1 MRTKR
6 RVIAGFLVVTLGLF
20 IAFGSTSLTAH
31 ENSNLTNENDDSDTI
46 DDIVD
51 NMTLEEKV
59 GQLFIVHVYGET
71 PTDPNYEEEN
81 LENDRGGENF
91 KEVIENYHPGGVIY
105 FNWAD
110 NIGTPADVSQ
120 VNALSN
126 GIQEI
131 AMDEGSSIPMFVS
144 TDQEGGIVA
153 RVTEPATTFP
163 GNMAIGATGSSAYA
177 EQSAEILGEELKAL
191 GINMNF
197 APTLDVNVNPDNPVI
212 GVRSYSED
220 PGLVTDLGMAQI
232 QGFESEEVIATAKH
246 FPGHGDTDVD
256 SHYGLPIIEKD
267 LDTLLEE
274 DLPPFEEAIDHGV
287 DAIMPA
293 HIVVPALDDSELPAT
308 FSEPILTDYLRG
320 ELGYD
325 GLIVTDSLDMD
336 GVDVMPE
343 EEVPVEAFK
352 AGVDVLLNPP
362 DVDLSYNAML
372 DAVEDGDISEDRLDE
387 SVYRI
392 LEQKMEQGLFDDPY
406 EDPAAVDE
414 VGNEENLQ
422 LAEDMTDDSI
432 TLVKNDNDTLPLDN
446 DTEMLVAGPEDG
458 QPALLSDLLMAA
470 ESYETSES
478 PTEEEIDEAVSLAEN
493 KDMVV
498 VPTSSAHLDEDQQNL
513 VTALQ
518 ETGTSVVVAATGNPY
533 DIAEFPDI
541 DAYVTTY
548 GDQDISIHS
557 LANALTGEIN
567 PEGELP
573 VTIPDHYDIGH
584 GLSYEIET
592 ANIEQ
597 LVDRFDDTG
606 DLEYEEA
613 VHALQRHL
621 TAVGHYE
628 NQGDAE
634 KVIEHME
641 GFTHLLDQQLENE
654 WISEEA
660 HDTLMDR
667 ADDLVAGWQ

>member
-1 MRTKR
+1 MRWR
-6 RVIAGFLVVTLGLF
+6 SILAVTLLVPLM
-20 IAFGSTSLTAH
+20 ISLHSPSVVQLNAQ
-31 ENSNLTNENDDSDTI
+31 EEVEPNEIESIMDD
-46 DDIVD
+46 
-51 NMTLEEKV
+51 MTLEEKV

-110 NIGTPADVSQ
+110 NIGMPVDTSQ

-126 GIQEI
+126 GIQDI

-177 EQSAEILGEELKAL
+177 EQSAEILGEEMKKL

-220 PGLVTDLGMAQI
+220 PDLVSDLGISQI
-232 QGFESEEVIATAKH
+232 QGFQSEDVISTAKH

-267 LDTLLEE
+267 MDTLLAE
-274 DLPPFEEAIDHGV
+274 DLPPFKDAIEHGV

-325 GLIVTDSLDMD
+325 GLIVTDGLDMD
-336 GVDVMPE
+336 GVDVIPE

-352 AGVDVLLNPP
+352 AGVDMLLDPP
-362 DVDLSYNAML
+362 DIDLAYNAML
-372 DAVEDGDISEDRLDE
+372 DAVEDGEISEDRLDA

-392 LEQKMEQGLFDDPY
+392 LDKKMEQDLFGDPY
-406 EDPAAVDE
+406 EDPEAVDQI
-414 VGNEENLQ
+414 GSDENLQ

-432 TLVKNDNDTLPLDN
+432 TLVKNDDDVLPLDY
-446 DTEMLVAGPEDG
+446 DTDLLVTGPESGKPDV
-458 QPALLSDLLMAA
+458 LSDLLPET
-470 ESYETSES
+470 ESYETSDS
-478 PTEEEIDEAVSLAEN
+478 PTDAEIEEAVSLAEN

-498 VPTSSAHLDEDQQNL
+498 VPTSSAHLEEEQQEL
-513 VTALQ
+513 VTAFQ

-533 DIAEFPDI
+533 DIAEFPDVE
-541 DAYVTTY
+541 AYLTTY
-548 GDQDISIHS
+548 GDQDISIES
-557 LANALTGEIN
+557 LAKVLTGEIN

-573 VTIPDHYDIGH
+573 VTIPEHYDFGH
-584 GLSYEIET
+584 GLNYEIDT

-597 LVDRFDDTG
+597 LVDRFEDRG
-606 DLEYEEA
+606 DLENDEA
-613 VHALQRHL
+613 VHALERHL

-628 NQGDAE
+628 NQEEAE
-634 KVIEHME
+634 KVIDHME
-641 GFTHLLDQQLENE
+641 GFMDLLDQQLENE

-660 HDTLMDR
+660 YDTLMDR
-667 ADDLVAGWQ
+667 TDDVIAGWH

>member
-1 MRTKR
+1 MRWR
-6 RVIAGFLVVTLGLF
+6 PILAVTLLAPLM
-20 IAFGSTSLTAH
+20 ISLHSTFAVQ
-31 ENSNLTNENDDSDTI
+31 SDTQEEPEPDAI
-46 DDIVD
+46 ESIMDD
-51 NMTLEEKV
+51 MTLEEKV

-110 NIGTPADVSQ
+110 NIGMPVDTSQ

-126 GIQEI
+126 GIQDI
-131 AMDEGSSIPMFVS
+131 AMDEGSSIPMLVS
-144 TDQEGGIVA
+144 ADQEGGIVA

-177 EQSAEILGEELKAL
+177 EQSAEILGEEMKKL

-220 PGLVTDLGMAQI
+220 PGLVSDLGISQI
-232 QGFESEEVIATAKH
+232 QGFQSEDVISTAKH

-267 LDTLLEE
+267 LEMLLEE
-274 DLPPFEEAIDHGV
+274 DLPPFKDAIDHEV

-325 GLIVTDSLDMD
+325 GLIVTDGLDMD
-336 GVDVMPE
+336 GVDVIPE

-352 AGVDVLLNPP
+352 AGVDMLLDPP
-362 DVDLSYNAML
+362 DVDLAYNAML
-372 DAVEDGDISEDRLDE
+372 DAVADGEISEDRLNE

-392 LEQKMEQGLFDDPY
+392 LEQKMEKGLFDDPY
-406 EDPAAVDE
+406 EDPEAVDQI
-414 VGNEENLQ
+414 GSDENLQ

-432 TLVKNDNDTLPLDN
+432 TLIKNDDGVLPLDY
-446 DTEMLVAGPEDG
+446 DTELLVTGPESG
-458 QPALLSDLLMAA
+458 KPELLSDLLPEA
-470 ESYETSES
+470 ESYETSDS
-478 PTEEEIDEAVSLAEN
+478 PTDAEIDESVSLAEN

-498 VPTSSAHLDEDQQNL
+498 VPTSSAHLDEQQQNL

-518 ETGTSVVVAATGNPY
+518 DTGTPIVVTGVGNPY
-533 DIAEFPDI
+533 DIADFPDV
-541 DAYVTTY
+541 DAYLTTY

-557 LANALTGEIN
+557 LASALIGEVN
-567 PEGELP
+567 PKGELP
-573 VTIPDHYDIGH
+573 VTIPEHYDFGH
-584 GLSYEIET
+584 GLNYEIDT
-592 ANIEQ
+592 ATIEQ
-597 LVDRFDDTG
+597 LIDRFEDTG
-606 DLEYEEA
+606 DLENDEA
-613 VHALQRHL
+613 IHTLQRHL
-621 TAVGHYE
+621 TAIGHYE
-628 NQGDAE
+628 NQGEAE
-634 KVIEHME
+634 KVIDHME

-660 HDTLMDR
+660 YDTLMDR
-667 ADDLVAGWQ
+667 TDDVIAWWQ

>member
-1 MRTKR
+1 MRWRSFLT
-6 RVIAGFLVVTLGLF
+6 IALLVPLIVGLQSPNA
-20 IAFGSTSLTAH
+20 IQLSAQDAEPDEIESIM
-31 ENSNLTNENDDSDTI
+31 DD
-46 DDIVD
+46 
-51 NMTLEEKV
+51 MTLEEKV

-81 LENDRGGENF
+81 LENDRGGKNF
-91 KEVIENYHPGGVIY
+91 QEVIENYHPGGVIY
-105 FNWAD
+105 FNWSD
-110 NIGTPADVSQ
+110 NIGMPANLSQ

-126 GIQEI
+126 GIQDI
-131 AMDEGSSIPMFVS
+131 AMDDGSSIPMFVS

-177 EQSAEILGEELKAL
+177 EQSAEILGEELKKL

-220 PGLVTDLGMAQI
+220 PALVSDLGLSQI
-232 QGFESEEVIATAKH
+232 QGFESEDVIATAKH

-267 LDTLLEE
+267 LDTLLQE
-274 DLPPFEEAIDHGV
+274 DLPPFKDAIDHGI

-325 GLIVTDSLDMD
+325 GLIVTDSLGMS
-336 GVDVMPE
+336 GADVMPE

-362 DVDLSYNAML
+362 DVDLAYNAML
-372 DAVEDGDISEDRLDE
+372 DAVQNGEISEARLDE

-392 LEQKMEQGLFDDPY
+392 LDQKMEQDLFDDPY
-406 EDPAAVDE
+406 ADPEAVDE
-414 VGNEENLQ
+414 IGNEDNLQ

-432 TLVKNDNDTLPLDN
+432 TLVKNDDDVLPLDY
-446 DTEMLVAGPEDG
+446 DTELLVTGPESG
-458 QPALLSDLLMAA
+458 KPELLSDLLLDA
-470 ESYETSES
+470 ESYETSDS
-478 PTEEEIDEAVSLAEN
+478 PTETEIEEAVSLAEN
-493 KDMVV
+493 KEMVV
-498 VPTSSAHLDEDQQNL
+498 VPTSSAHLDDEQQNL

-518 ETGTSVVVAATGNPY
+518 DTGTPVVVAGVGNPY
-533 DIAEFPDI
+533 DIAEFPDV
-541 DAYVTTY
+541 DAYLTTY
-548 GDQDISIHS
+548 GDQDISIAS
-557 LANALTGEIN
+557 LAKALTGEVN
-567 PEGELP
+567 PQGELP
-573 VTIPDHYDIGH
+573 VTIPEHYDFSH
-584 GLSYEIET
+584 GLSYKIDT
-592 ANIEQ
+592 VNIAQ
-597 LVDRFDDTG
+597 LVDLFEETG
-606 DLEYEEA
+606 GLENDEA

-628 NQGDAE
+628 NQGEAE
-634 KVIEHME
+634 KVINHME
-641 GFTHLLDQQLENE
+641 GFTHLLDQQLANE

-660 HDTLMDR
+660 YETLMDR
-667 ADDLVAGWQ
+667 ADDVIAEWQ